1 MTLAKNRKEPQNA
14 SFWKRWLEL
23 SMELRI
29 WRSFRLWWNGERVRR
44 MIIYAIW
51 ADVGRLWFH
60 EQTTSCM
67 DLWDLSIHMYIY
79 IYHIVDNY
87 MLWYHIYIH
96 SIKFT
101 YNYIICILY
110 DVLQTIIY
118 RLYIYNYIH
127 SIYCKYTSCLS
138 NSSVKNMQPSG
149 SPNWFPETIFKGPTW
164 INTTEFTH

>member
-1 MTLAKNRKEPQNA
+1 
-14 SFWKRWLEL
+14 
-23 SMELRI
+23 MELRI

-67 DLWDLSIHMYIY
+67 DLWDLSIHMCIYIY

-110 DVLQTIIY
+110 DVLQTIIDID
-118 RLYIYNYIH
+118 YIYNYIH
-127 SIYCKYTSCLS
+127 SIYCKYIHIVYPILA
-138 NSSVKNMQPSG
+138 VG
-149 SPNWFPETIFKGPTW
+149 SQKPFFKGQP
-164 INTTEFTH
+164 EFYAPQSSPMFYGDSYGVPLYMPLKGWLTGAC

>member
-1 MTLAKNRKEPQNA
+1 MIGTIYGTENMKKFQALVKWGKGSKGDNLRHLGRC
-14 SFWKRWLEL
+14 WKTVVTWTNYKLYG
-23 SMELRI
+23 SM
-29 WRSFRLWWNGERVRR
+29 RSFYSHV
-44 MIIYAIW
+44 
-51 ADVGRLWFH
+51 
-60 EQTTSCM
+60 
-67 DLWDLSIHMYIY
+67 YIY

-87 MLWYHIYIH
+87 MLWYHIYIYIH